1 MILVYTHTI
10 TSRLTY
16 TLDLVFG
23 SVLGIPHHVTDD
35 LETYRDSFIP
45 KIAYT
50 NENKGF
56 GVFIESDPLLF
67 ETYTRQVLPVVSGTY
82 LDFPVFFKVK
92 EAAFLPYDIFAT
104 VFYFASRYEEYL
116 PYETDKHKRF
126 QAEQSLAFKNGILDK
141 PFLNYLIAD
150 FAQKLKQS
158 FSILEFPEQAF
169 RYLSTIDIDNAFAH
183 ANKGFKRNA
192 GGMAKDLASFKWKE
206 AGNRIQSNLNEAKDP
221 YNTFDLINA
230 LGTETQTALQYF
242 VLIGDYA
249 AYDKNPDYRNP
260 GFRKL
265 LKGLSDKHS
274 MGLHPSYESF
284 KHPEKIQ
291 IEKTR
296 LEEIIG
302 KKITSARCH
311 FLRIKFPDTYRHF
324 IEAGITDDYTMIYA
338 SQCGFRTGLCMPY
351 KWFDLQKNEVTEL
364 TVHSSVVMEGTL
376 RDYNKLTAANAEG
389 IVNQLLNEVKHFGGE
404 FVSIFHNDS
413 FMKGQEQWIEVY
425 RHLLINTNSHNS

>member
-10 TSRLTY
+10 TPRVTY
-16 TLDLVFG
+16 TLDLVFAC
-23 SVLGIPHHVTDD
+23 VLGIPHHVTDD

-50 NENKGF
+50 NDNKGF
-56 GVFIESDPLLF
+56 GVFIQSDSLLF
-67 ETYTRQVLPVVSGTY
+67 ETHIRQEFPVASDTY
-82 LDFPVFFKVK
+82 LDFPIFFKAK
-92 EAAFLPYDIFAT
+92 EQAFLPYDIFAT

-116 PYETDKHKRF
+116 PYETDKHHRF
-126 QAEQSLAFKNGILDK
+126 QAEQSLAFKHAILDK

-150 FAQKLKQS
+150 FSQKLKES
-158 FSILEFPEQAF
+158 FSVLEFPQKTCH
-169 RYLSTIDIDNAFAH
+169 YLSTIDIDNAFAH

-192 GGMAKDLASFKWKE
+192 GGMAKELVSLKWKD
-206 AGNRIQSNLNEAKDP
+206 AGKRIQSNLDEAKDP
-221 YNTFDLINA
+221 YNTFDLINSLSA
-230 LGTETQTALQYF
+230 ETQTALQYF

-265 LKGLSDKHS
+265 LKGLSQKHF

-284 KHPEKIQ
+284 QHPEKIQ
-291 IEKTR
+291 IEKAR
-296 LEEIIG
+296 LEEIIE
-302 KKITSARCH
+302 KKITSVRCH

-324 IEAGITDDYTMIYA
+324 IDAGITDDYTMIYA

-351 KWFDLQKNEVTEL
+351 KWFDLEKNEATAL
-364 TVHSSVVMEGTL
+364 MIHPSTIMEGTL
-376 RDYNKLTAANAEG
+376 RDYNKLTAAHAEV
-389 IVNQLLNEVKHFGGE
+389 IVNRLLNEVKHFNGE

-413 FMKGQEQWIEVY
+413 FMKGQEQWIELY
-425 RHLLINTNSHNS
+425 RHLLIHTKSPNS

>member
-1 MILVYTHTI
+1 MILVYTHSI
-10 TSRLTY
+10 TTRLTY

-23 SVLGIPHHVTDD
+23 SVLGIPHHVTDN
-35 LETYRDSFIP
+35 LEMYRDSFIP

-67 ETYTRQVLPVVSGTY
+67 ESHIRQELPLVSDTC
-82 LDFPVFFKVK
+82 LNFPVFFKAK
-92 EAAFLPYDIFAT
+92 ENAFLPYDIFAT

-116 PYETDKHKRF
+116 SYESDKHQRF
-126 QAEQSLAFKNGILDK
+126 QAEQSLAFKNAMLDK
-141 PFLNYLIAD
+141 PFLNYLITD
-150 FAQKLKQS
+150 FAQKLKQD
-158 FSILEFPEQAF
+158 FPILEFPEKAF
-169 RYLSTIDIDNAFAH
+169 KYVSTIDIDNAYAY
-183 ANKGFKRNA
+183 ANKGFARNA

-206 AGNRIQSNLNEAKDP
+206 AGRRMQSNLNESRDP

-230 LGTETQTALQYF
+230 LSAETQTDLLYF

-265 LKGLSDKHS
+265 LKSLSDKYS

-284 KHPEKIQ
+284 LQPEKIQ
-291 IEKTR
+291 IERTR
-296 LEEIIG
+296 LEDITE

-311 FLRIKFPDTYRHF
+311 FLRVKFPDTYRHF

-351 KWFDLQKNEVTEL
+351 QWFDLEKNEATEL
-364 TVHSSVVMEGTL
+364 TIHPSAIMEGTL
-376 RDYNKLTAANAEG
+376 RDYNKLTVAKAEL
-389 IVNQLLNEVKHFGGE
+389 VANQLLNEVKRFNGE

-413 FMKGQEQWIEVY
+413 FVPEQQLWVELYKTILKE
-425 RHLLINTNSHNS
+425 SKK